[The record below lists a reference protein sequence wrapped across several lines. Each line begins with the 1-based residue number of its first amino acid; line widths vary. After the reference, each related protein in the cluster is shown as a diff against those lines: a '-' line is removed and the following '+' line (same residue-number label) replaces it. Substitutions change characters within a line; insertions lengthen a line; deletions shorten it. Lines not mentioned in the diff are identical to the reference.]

1 MNKKSKNVPISEFSA
16 EDGADDLLS
25 SPEMHPYARLMMKGM
40 VDGNT
45 VESELTE
52 IAAMPLE
59 KRYVWRIAS
68 ALKWGFADFDDFTVA
83 ADRDTLKPGGF
94 RQGDGSAD
102 ISPDPIL
109 HVHEG
114 PGRR

>member
-68 ALKWGFADFDDFTVA
+68 ALKWGSPISKASTSLWIGKHSRLRIFGKLPTCSDCA
-83 ADRDTLKPGGF
+83 RSN
-94 RQGDGSAD
+94 SA
-102 ISPDPIL
+102 
-109 HVHEG
+109 
-114 PGRR
+114 